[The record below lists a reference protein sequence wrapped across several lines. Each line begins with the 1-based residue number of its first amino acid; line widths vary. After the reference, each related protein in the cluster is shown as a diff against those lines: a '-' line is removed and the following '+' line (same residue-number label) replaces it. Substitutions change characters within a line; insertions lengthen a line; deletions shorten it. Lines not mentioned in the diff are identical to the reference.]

1 VHEFFVLFGL
11 QTVGSL
17 SGIEIVLL
25 QPIHDRLA
33 RDFELAGELTYATAG
48 SGQFQD
54 PTPELQGVGT
64 TLCHG
69 GFFLRKKESIHGTG
83 SAPVCPNELDEGED
97 GCSLHCKA
105 DRYAR
110 RSQNDHR
117 YVSRVHPD
125 ETNALEGEHRNYPA
139 RRLRSLSKPFNL
151 DGADSDLV
159 NEGSDA
165 LVLLIALLSQNTQLR
180 QNVRQGAH

>member
-1 VHEFFVLFGL
+1 V
-11 QTVGSL
+11 
-17 SGIEIVLL
+17 
-25 QPIHDRLA
+25 
-33 RDFELAGELTYATAG
+33 
-48 SGQFQD
+48 
-54 PTPELQGVGT
+54 
-64 TLCHG
+64 
-69 GFFLRKKESIHGTG
+69 
-83 SAPVCPNELDEGED
+83 PNELDEGED

-180 QNVRQGAH
+180 QMSVKAPIRTQSFRSINNEL